1 MKAHK
6 PEMIAAWAK
15 QYGISGYEMWDPKFR
30 EENRV
35 RNTRKNFKRKEK
47 GS

>member
-15 QYGISGYEMWDPKFR
+15 QYGISGYEMWDPKVR
-30 EENRV
+30 EENRA
-35 RNTRKNFKRKEK
+35 RNARKNYKRKERD
-47 GS
+47 